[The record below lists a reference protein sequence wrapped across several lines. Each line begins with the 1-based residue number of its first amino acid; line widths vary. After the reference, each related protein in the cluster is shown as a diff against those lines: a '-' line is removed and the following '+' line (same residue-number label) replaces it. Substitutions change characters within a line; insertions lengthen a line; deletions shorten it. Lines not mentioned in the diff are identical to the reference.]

1 MEKTDIVFILI
12 WRELILPE
20 DGKVIHKE
28 VPMKIMDAKALYR
41 SSMSD
46 LNERRNEIKKRKEE
60 LAKKAKLDPLNGSS
74 YEKDIATLNL
84 TMEAIDEEYKKAQ
97 GVMESI
103 ISAETLIAN
112 GESTKQQ
119 AKAAAEAAKE
129 EAKIFET
136 ARRIAKGAKVPAK
149 DEKKVMDYSMELYM
163 SAKNAAMLANMRNK
177 KKEEYDSLW
186 DDEEE
191 KSDNPDPREV
201 ADNSDYVGPTPEIA
215 SADTVVESV
224 SEG

>member
-1 MEKTDIVFILI
+1 
-12 WRELILPE
+12 
-20 DGKVIHKE
+20 
-28 VPMKIMDAKALYR
+28 MKIIDAKALYR
-41 SSMSD
+41 GSMVD
-46 LNERRNEIKKRKEE
+46 LNDRRNEIRKKREE
-60 LAKKAKLDPLNGSS
+60 LAKKARIDPANSS
-74 YEKDIATLNL
+74 VYEKDITTLNL
-84 TMEAIDEEYKKAQ
+84 TMEALDEEYKKAQ
-97 GVMESI
+97 SVMESI
-103 ISAETLIAN
+103 INAETLIAN

-119 AKAAAEAAKE
+119 AKAEEDAAKE

-163 SAKNAAMLANMRNK
+163 AAKNAAMLANMKKNK

>member
-1 MEKTDIVFILI
+1 MALVTTTEMF
-12 WRELILPE
+12 
-20 DGKVIHKE
+20 
-28 VPMKIMDAKALYR
+28 AKALK
-41 SSMSD
+41 SD
-46 LNERRNEIKKRKEE
+46 YAVGAFNVNNMEI
-60 LAKKAKLDPLNGSS
+60 
-74 YEKDIATLNL
+74 I
-84 TMEAIDEEYKKAQ
+84 Q
-97 GVMESI
+97 GIMD
-103 ISAETLIAN
+103 
-112 GESTKQQ
+112 
-119 AKAAAEAAKE
+119 AAKE

-163 SAKNAAMLANMRNK
+163 AAKNAAMLANMKKNK

>member
-1 MEKTDIVFILI
+1 
-12 WRELILPE
+12 
-20 DGKVIHKE
+20 
-28 VPMKIMDAKALYR
+28 MKIMDAKALYR